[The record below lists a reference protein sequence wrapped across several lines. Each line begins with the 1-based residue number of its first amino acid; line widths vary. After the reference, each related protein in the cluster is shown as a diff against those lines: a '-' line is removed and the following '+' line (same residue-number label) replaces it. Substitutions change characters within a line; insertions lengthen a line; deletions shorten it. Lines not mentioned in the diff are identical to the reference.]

1 MSSAIFFVKI
11 YRRLHIAIL
20 VPTKKDSILV
30 EGKSLE
36 FALFVDLD
44 WDFSLI
50 EWTSDIVPFG
60 RNGNN
65 CPIYEEEVLVRISQ
79 EVFIF
84 IHLEK

>member
-50 EWTSDIVPFG
+50 EWTSDIVPFEVIHP
-60 RNGNN
+60 RYRY
-65 CPIYEEEVLVRISQ
+65 CPPCCACNP
-79 EVFIF
+79 
-84 IHLEK
+84 